1 MTVDISE
8 QLELGI
14 TPLILLAEQSLA
26 TPVQTAVKR
35 ADEQAFAKLNGQNL
49 MFVEDAAR
57 RLAQAIGAQ
66 FPIFSIEVKH
76 LESLHPHDA
85 VARVDSGRRR

>member
-1 MTVDISE
+1 MLALIECIE
-8 QLELGI
+8 QALG
-14 TPLILLAEQSLA
+14 

-35 ADEQAFAKLNGQNL
+35 ADEQAFAALNGQNL

-57 RLAQAIGAQ
+57 RIKASLQGYEH
-66 FPIFSIEVKH
+66 PEIFVRH

-85 VARVDSGRRR
+85 VAWSIPEIGLGSI